1 MEFDPETMKIHIC
14 KKCKGLGFGID
25 LKGNRF
31 KCSECSG
38 TGRLLVKTLKEEFTL
53 DSLSENLSFD
63 KETMKV
69 RVGKSGGGLGS
80 INYGTEERE
89 CEDCH
94 GTGRIIEQ
102 KILTEY
108 QLHHVDGIVSPE
120 EKE

>member
-31 KCSECSG
+31 TCSECTG
-38 TGRLLVKTLKEEFTL
+38 TGRILVKTLKEEFTL

-69 RVGKSGGGLGS
+69 RVCKSCGGLGR

-108 QLHHVDGIVSPE
+108 QLHHVDGIVSPD